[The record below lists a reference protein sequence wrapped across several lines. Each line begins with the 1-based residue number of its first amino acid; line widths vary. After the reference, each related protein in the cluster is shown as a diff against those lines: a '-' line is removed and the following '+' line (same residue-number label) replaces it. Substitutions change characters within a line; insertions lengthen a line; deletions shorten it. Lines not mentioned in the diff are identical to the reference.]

1 MANQKIASGSI
12 DVFKALEKALDPLGP
27 QMKEALYL
35 HLARKYGI
43 SFIGG
48 VAPVKEI
55 EDALFIIF
63 ERGATPLINQFREN
77 LRNERHHK

>member
-1 MANQKIASGSI
+1 MAKQKVAAEPIN
-12 DVFKALEKALDPLGP
+12 VFRALEKALDPLGP

-48 VAPVKEI
+48 FAPVKEI

-63 ERGATPLINQFREN
+63 ERGANPLIRQFREN
-77 LRNERHHK
+77 LRNQHHHR